1 MSRKINRV
9 LITGG
14 AGFIGSHL
22 SERLIS
28 IGKEI
33 LVIDNF
39 DDYYPESIKRKNVSS
54 LSAKKDFR
62 LVEGDI
68 RNYDFMKDTFI
79 SFSPDLV
86 IHLAAK
92 AGVRPS
98 IATPLLYQEVNVLGT
113 NIILELMK
121 ELEISNLFFASSSS
135 VYGDCPNIP
144 FSEDDPQAVPISP
157 YGVTKKN
164 GEELCYTYHKL
175 YDLKILSFRFFTVY
189 GPRQRPDMAIH
200 KFTKLINNGS
210 KIEVYDRGTGSRDY
224 TYIDD
229 IIDGLVGALNFISTS
244 SSPVYEVINLG
255 ESVPVKLMEL
265 ISLIEG
271 ELGKEAEKVML
282 PRQPGDV
289 KRTFAD
295 IKKAGELFGYNPN
308 TSMKEGIEKFIR
320 WFKDQP

>member
-1 MSRKINRV
+1 MSREFNRV

-28 IGKEI
+28 LGKE
-33 LVIDNF
+33 VMAVDNF
-39 DDYYPESIKRKNVSS
+39 DEYYPQEVKRRNIAS
-54 LSAKKDFR
+54 LVTKDDFR

-68 RNYDFMKDTFI
+68 RNYDFIKDTFK

-86 IHLAAK
+86 VHLAAR

-98 IATPLLYQEVNVLGT
+98 IADPLLYQEVNVIGT
-113 NIILELMK
+113 TVILEVMK
-121 ELEISNLFFASSSS
+121 ELKISDLFFASSSS

-175 YDLKILSFRFFTVY
+175 YDLNILAFRFFTVY

-200 KFTKLINNGS
+200 KFTRLIDNGS

-229 IIDGLVGALNFISTS
+229 IIDGLLGAMGFISSAT
-244 SSPVYEVINLG
+244 SPVCEVINLG

-265 ISLIEG
+265 IALIEG
-271 ELGKEAEKVML
+271 ELGREAEKVML

-295 IKKAGELFGYNPN
+295 VKKAGKLFGYRPS
-308 TSMKEGIEKFIR
+308 TSMKTGIERFIS